1 MPLVVTVHSMRLR
14 KGLTAMLVYVWSPE
28 DNASLTRRTAQ
39 AAGELFP
46 EADTLSDA
54 ELSFDELNRRLSI
67 MRDGWLVTLPAGSV
81 LLPELRATLER
92 WMERLLRE
100 RLGWVRLLPARQAGE
115 RAHETDESK
124 PLGLTLWHLGVITAM
139 AGGAFRLF
147 PGADELPFRRYAEL
161 DGWLHAK
168 QKHQGVCEACAS
180 WRPPMRRSAAW
191 RKQDEEFAAVRPLLG
206 PAFPP
211 PKDAEAPEISIVLC
225 AYNAA
230 DYVMW
235 AVRSVFRQSSRRWE
249 LVVVDDGSE
258 DDTAHK
264 LSLLPNSERIV
275 RLRSDVN
282 RGKAHALNLALMAA
296 RGRLLLEL
304 DADDWLPPDSLSK
317 LLAAEAESGA
327 RTALWYGDYMQ
338 WQERVNRELV
348 LKGYVRS
355 GQLDDLRALLLA
367 GAPLIP
373 RMYRTD
379 ALREIGGW
387 STDDPSGG
395 RLYEDM
401 NVIARLSQQYELKYI
416 PAPLYHRRMRRASV
430 TRLHSKAYE
439 AWGRWA
445 ADRYCRPEGEAKPQ
459 PRESAAENGLS

>member
-1 MPLVVTVHSMRLR
+1 MRQR
-14 KGLTAMLVYVWSPE
+14 KGLTAMLVYVWSPD
-28 DNASLTRRTAQ
+28 DNVRLTRLTAQ

-46 EADTLSDA
+46 DADALSDA
-54 ELSFDELNRRLSI
+54 ELSFDELNRRLCV
-67 MRDGWLVTLPAGSV
+67 MREGWLVTLPAGSV
-81 LLPELRATLER
+81 LLPELRVTLDR
-92 WMERLLRE
+92 WMMRVLRE
-100 RLGWVRLLPARQAGE
+100 RLGWVRLLPDRQAGK
-115 RAHETDESK
+115 RTHEPDESEL
-124 PLGLTLWHLGVITAM
+124 LGLTLWHLGELTA
-139 AGGAFRLF
+139 ADGGACRLF
-147 PGADELPFRRYAEL
+147 PGVDELPFRRYAEL

-180 WRPPMRRSAAW
+180 WRPPMRRPAAW
-191 RKQDEEFAAVRPLLG
+191 MKQDEEFAAVRPLLG
-206 PAFPP
+206 PVSPP
-211 PKDAEAPEISIVLC
+211 PEDSEAPEISIVLC

-230 DYVMW
+230 DYVLW
-235 AVRSVFRQSSRRWE
+235 AVRSVIRQSSRRWE

-264 LSLLPNSERIV
+264 LSLLPDSERIV
-275 RLRSDVN
+275 RIRSDAN

-304 DADDWLPPDSLSK
+304 DADDWLPPDALSK
-317 LLAAEAESGA
+317 LLAAEAESGDG
-327 RTALWYGDYMQ
+327 TALWYGDYVQ
-338 WQERVNRELV
+338 WQERINRQLV

-355 GQLDDLRALLLA
+355 GPLDDLRALLLA

-379 ALREIGGW
+379 ALRAIGGW

-401 NVIARLSQQYELKYI
+401 NVIARLSRHYELKHI
-416 PAPLYHRRMRRASV
+416 PEPLYHRRMRPASV

-439 AWGRWA
+439 DWGRWA
-445 ADRYCRPEGEAKPQ
+445 ADRYC
-459 PRESAAENGLS
+459 